1 MHRLSPEISEPYQV
15 PTFLSITDKTDISS
29 EEFSYLDASVFLLH
43 CYTCPK
49 KEQFNSLIAHE
60 AFTSELT
67 FHYISAEET
76 DFRESI
82 KKKYLEFSIFGGG
95 SAMSNSIF
103 FETIKKSKLNIM
115 L

>member
-60 AFTSELT
+60 AFISELT

-76 DFRESI
+76 D
-82 KKKYLEFSIFGGG
+82 
-95 SAMSNSIF
+95 
-103 FETIKKSKLNIM
+103 
-115 L
+115 